1 MLTIWSLPRL
11 NFFVWSATK
20 AWNAAIFSR
29 WSSGRVW
36 ERVVRCLMARF
47 FLFIKRKHQ
56 DTVPWKSSIFISSAM
71 AFAFRRSWTVFRAL
85 HADRCSS
92 TKASIRSS
100 SSGQCGAWVRKAFWD
115 FLVFFSASFCFRQS
129 RTSFSFTPNFLC
141 AAMFPFSSANSR
153 TSTLNPA
160 VYERRVA
167 TGGMVTLMPRG
178 LCAPLLSAPED
189 WNVPSVKALSKHW
202 RCKASSDWIIWFFNL
217 IDDWFKK
224 KYVKLYLIDWY
235 YLNDNLIGFL
245 IFNDFFIVKL
255 VFCKNQITENK
266 RVSIYNINLTFF

>member
-1 MLTIWSLPRL
+1 
-11 NFFVWSATK
+11 
-20 AWNAAIFSR
+20 
-29 WSSGRVW
+29 
-36 ERVVRCLMARF
+36 
-47 FLFIKRKHQ
+47 
-56 DTVPWKSSIFISSAM
+56 M

-100 SSGQCGAWVRKAFWD
+100 SSGQRGAWVRKAFWD

-217 IDDWFKK
+217 IDDWFNK